1 MHLNICPLKEF
12 YKKFSEKF
20 IEGLLMLSSTI
31 TSLTVVLIVFF
42 LFKEGL
48 GVFNKRP
55 IEEGNT
61 IVINNKNTVK
71 KLSSEEIKNI
81 YDQKITFWNQL
92 GGKHDSIIL
101 FRLEDIS
108 NYYTEEQ
115 IGENFEGLP
124 TCLSNLV
131 DSIPGIIAFFP
142 EKYLSKN
149 FKGKQLEIDKIAFK
163 EFFGG
168 EEWYPTS
175 QPTAQ
180 FGVKPLVLGTLWVS
194 FGAILIALPLGLAA
208 AVYMSEIANNN
219 VRRVMKPLIELLAGI
234 PSVVYGFFGLVII
247 VPLIQKTFNL
257 PVGETGLAGSIILGI
272 MALPTI
278 ITISE
283 DAMRNTPRAMKE
295 ASLAL
300 GASKWQTIYK
310 IVIPYSISGISA
322 AAILGI
328 GRAIGETMAVLMVT
342 GNAAVIP
349 HSILEPMRT
358 IPATIAAELGEAP
371 DGGLHYKAL
380 FALGCILFVI
390 TLIINLTVEFVTN
403 RKKGNRN

>member
-1 MHLNICPLKEF
+1 MNTFLK
-12 YKKFSEKF
+12 KISEK
-20 IEGLLMLSSTI
+20 IVEGLLTLSATV
-31 TSLTVVLIVFF
+31 TSLTVVLIVCF
-42 LFKEGL
+42 LFKEGISL
-48 GVFNKRP
+48 FNEKP
-55 IEEGNT
+55 IESGYT
-61 IVINNKNTVK
+61 VVINKNNAVK

-81 YDQKITFWNQL
+81 YDQKITSWAEL
-92 GGKHDSIIL
+92 GAKKDTITL
-101 FRLEDIS
+101 VRLEEIT
-108 NYYTEEQ
+108 NYYTEDE
-115 IGENFEGLP
+115 IGINFEGLP
-124 TCLSNLV
+124 NCINRLV

-142 EKYLSKN
+142 DKYISKN
-149 FKGKQLEIDKIAFK
+149 FTGKQLEIDKISFK

-180 FGVKPLVLGTLWVS
+180 LGVKPLILGTLWVS
-194 FGAILIALPLGLAA
+194 FGAILFALPIGLAA
-208 AVYMSEIANNN
+208 SIYMSEIAGDR
-219 VRRVMKPLIELLAGI
+219 VRRTMKPLIELLAGI
-234 PSVVYGFFGLVII
+234 PSVVYGFFGLVVI
-247 VPLIQKTFNL
+247 VPLIQKTFNIS
-257 PVGETGLAGSIILGI
+257 VGETGLAGSIILGI

-390 TLIINLTVEFVTN
+390 TLVINITVEFVSN
-403 RKKGNRN
+403 SNKHKKH